1 MRGKVTRAITW
12 RKVFPEGDK
21 MDRKGGGKPTLFS
34 YFKPTQTPPAKK
46 KPPTRNALRE
56 QGNEGPSS
64 VRVEAKTTPTRLK
77 PLQSLDD
84 DDSED
89 EIGKPKVRGL

>member
-12 RKVFPEGDK
+12 REVFLEGDK

-46 KPPTRNALRE
+46 KPPPRNALRE

-64 VRVEAKTTPTRLK
+64 GRMESKTTPTRMK
-77 PLQSLDD
+77 TLQSLED

>member
-1 MRGKVTRAITW
+1 MRGKETRAITW
-12 RKVFPEGDK
+12 RKVFLEGDK

-46 KPPTRNALRE
+46 KPPPRNALRE
-56 QGNEGPSS
+56 QGNEELSS
-64 VRVEAKTTPTRLK
+64 GRVEAKTTPTRMK
-77 PLQSLDD
+77 TLQSLED